1 MVKRDPR
8 RTTGDIEHRVE
19 QRPVGTSV
27 AAVEH
32 VLCLSERR
40 RDASGVEVISA
51 DCDRRRDVARC
62 DQLIDGDAKLGAI
75 RLSKPT
81 DAGGKPLKFYL
92 LLRERDPAA
101 QMLVVGKQLER
112 QIVRALDVFRISR
125 ERHPT
130 ERALPFTKQRSDVLG
145 YEAGDV
151 EGVAKSGIECD
162 GADVVPVIECD

>member
-1 MVKRDPR
+1 ANSTTVVKGDPR

-19 QRPVGTSV
+19 QRPVGNSV

-75 RLSKPT
+75 GLSEPT
-81 DAGGKPLKFYL
+81 DAGGKSLKFYFF
-92 LLRERDPAA
+92 LRERDPAA
-101 QMLVVGKQLER
+101 QMLVVGKQLQR
-112 QIVRALDVFRISR
+112 QIVRALDVFRIPR
-125 ERHPT
+125 ERDPT
-130 ERALPFTKQRSDVLG
+130 ERTLPSAKQRSDVLRN
-145 YEAGDV
+145 EAGDV
-151 EGVAKSGIECD
+151 EGVAKPGIERD
-162 GADVVPVIECD
+162 SADV